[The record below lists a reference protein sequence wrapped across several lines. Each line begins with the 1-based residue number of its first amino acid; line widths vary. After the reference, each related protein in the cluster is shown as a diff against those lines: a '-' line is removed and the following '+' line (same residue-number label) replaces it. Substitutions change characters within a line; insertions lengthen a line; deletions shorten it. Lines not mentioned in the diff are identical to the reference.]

1 MKKNLNK
8 LSTLLL
14 MILMAVI
21 PSTVWADDPN
31 DEIVTLDG
39 VSYHVLRSTEDWER
53 FRQLVADANGSD
65 VNAIMD
71 ADFTV
76 TDWVGLNEG
85 APFRGTFNGNGH
97 TLNVNIDN
105 PYNDFYMAPFVWVTN
120 ATIRNLH
127 VTGSVSGGKHSAGL
141 VGTVGDS
148 ESDRHLTVER
158 VWVSVT
164 VTGRDNPDF
173 TGEFVGGFVGHA
185 RKNTV
190 KMTDCLFDG
199 KLLTEN
205 KSEDDRYAGAFIGW
219 GEDGA
224 TYDFCRL
231 YDNGSW
237 KDGNVTHYNI
247 SYWQFKPWTGS
258 KQPCVYSAH
267 DWKDVPDSRSNIKD
281 QYSLANYMNNNEPN
295 TWQVVDGIAV
305 PIISVD
311 PTFECYDIAPGSGA
325 GEEGMLKIP
334 FSCDQVVKWI
344 DYWYTDENGNRKD
357 MPRLTLPDNSYSGF
371 LTVPATEAHR
381 DLKMI
386 VSLTP
391 DYVIY
396 TYDPKSD
403 AVMHNPRNLT
413 CDVLNYSKESLT
425 NAGAVVLHWET
436 KDAEYNDVLD
446 GDEFVVLRSLTG
458 KDEDMTVIGSVT
470 LDSSISK
477 YEYKDSTLFNTITAE
492 QISSGTAQA
501 TYWVVRASAKQ
512 MWSMTAEKNPTVVT
526 IKPQLDKLA
535 LLEPTGVKAE
545 WSDKDEHRVKVTWDY
560 KANDDSHRY
569 VWDNRVGMM
578 MEVKSLRSDNTTAD
592 STVTVIT
599 AEQIQAGEME
609 VAASRACVTYQITL
623 LFDGSKSPLGK
634 DTVSY
639 AATLPEDK
647 FYHENTGH
655 IDKESLEAQEQ
666 PSSVLLTWSNVD
678 DNAVDYY
685 EVWRRDAGSTED
697 FKCIA
702 EQLNY
707 MQFEDKDVSPVKQYE
722 YYVKAANNCEGTKY
736 EQTKTITANCSQK
749 CSLEGFLRFS
759 DGTGIPGIE
768 INVTAPDGSNV
779 AKVTTDDSGF
789 FRVTDLT
796 YINGTET
803 TYTVAPNLT
812 NFTDQKP
819 VTFTTTPGGNMV
831 KGVTFV
837 AKQSSKISGK
847 VLYSGTNIPVQGVSF
862 LVDGHEM
869 HNASGKVVTN
879 FEGAFDFNVL
889 PDEHIIQA
897 VKEGHTLAYN
907 GYYHQK
913 DDDPEGIA
921 YDFTEPAPGLIFYDD
936 TKVKLIGRVAGGK
949 EQGEIPLGNSLSR
962 NNLGDELQIVLT
974 LEGDNASRLV
984 YDVKDKNKKERDEV
998 YSHNETAHDTK
1009 YDYHTNV
1016 HTTLNRMVITPDVHT
1031 GEYMVMLPPVKWKV
1045 QQITAKGYPTLFQN
1059 GQINDVIDLSDSLT
1073 LHKDHFVGSWK
1084 NANDV
1089 EVKEVD
1095 VEYNA
1100 QYSRIYH
1107 SPVVIDYK
1115 QVGYEK
1121 FDFFG
1126 DQYYNFKNITGDNKK
1141 LTLAYGVRKPNWPVG
1156 KRDSMETHYTFG
1168 YPVFS
1173 IERRY
1178 PVKISAT
1185 ERYYYNNNIQS
1196 DTLDIIRLSGGEVT
1210 IHNGLLNSMHSEV
1223 IQLDSVGEA
1232 IYNLET
1238 AQLPYLLKG
1247 DDALRTVTMTLE
1259 MDGTH
1264 YEAIPLRA
1272 YILNIRDIKGAKDII
1287 NHSVPQLVDILRD
1300 PPGGTSHA
1308 TISKGSTLKYAY
1320 QMDMNWEAGMS
1331 MTFGEGTGFDN
1342 FQGIV
1347 GAPMGS
1353 GVVAGFNNTADSK
1366 FEMSFDLVFSGSGQ
1380 RAFAYTMTAAE
1391 DISTSSDKTM
1401 VGAEADLYIGLEQNI
1416 ILKRATAIRAI
1427 PDSVFKQAKGLLAA
1441 GRMVE
1446 IAQGMNENGDTLH
1459 LVRDEVITYGP
1470 EVTSNFV
1477 HSQSYIIT
1485 QLIPSLKDQ
1494 CLSLIFTGTE
1504 SEAQQRADAT
1514 GKPVYLTN
1522 VPADDENFGFDYK
1535 IVVPSG
1541 NNEQFVDEVKYYKE
1555 IMTRWMLMIAQNEK
1569 EKLEARD
1576 LVQNFSTDG
1585 GGSISYSETFS
1596 SDYSEMN
1603 SYVSPVTPMTS
1614 QYFDNFLKDGAT
1626 SIVALVGP
1634 TVAKFLAKILSGNDG
1649 NQEISS
1655 TRDKDNNITKIEFK
1669 MLGVHTF
1676 ISLVPALNFSVTP
1689 NHTEEKAYSR
1699 QESFTIGM
1707 DKNSH
1712 LDFDVY
1718 RVKTASTGLEGYDIH
1733 DVFLSNNFFQ
1743 QVDYDEDFLKREMDL
1758 DDVTYAHSFV
1768 YRTRGGATCRPYEG
1782 ERISHF
1788 YNPGTVIDEKT
1799 KKIENPIITMDK
1811 QSISGVPFGEAAR
1824 FKLYLANESEQP
1836 EAAYYY
1842 FTLYQNETSNPDG
1855 AKLMIDGMPL
1865 TGNGR
1870 TVEIHPGQVT
1880 EKTLEVYASEKFD
1893 YKDLKIGLI
1902 SMDDIDTYQ
1911 EVLFDVHYL
1920 QTAGGVSITTPGDK
1934 WILNCDAPM
1943 EGEKWYMPVIISGFD
1958 KNQHNFDHIEFQYKE
1973 STRGDDYWTN
1983 LCGFYA
1989 DSLLYKTASGTKE
2002 MIPENGNISTR
2013 FFGEGV
2019 VIEKAYDLR
2028 AVLFCRNGN
2037 SFLTHESKV
2046 LSGVK
2051 DTRRPQLFGYPE
2063 PTDGILEVGDNIVFN
2078 FSEDIEYNYL
2088 REEAN
2093 FEVVGET
2100 NNTSIQDTPALQF
2113 GGDGYAQSEV
2123 RRNFADKDFTIEVM
2137 VKPEANGKDMPVFSH
2152 GRDGKN
2158 LQLWV
2163 TADRHLRAVVG
2174 DKILEGTTELKTA
2187 TYSFAALSL
2196 DYDQKKLTLFTDGEE
2211 VSLDNVTYNGYGP
2224 LIFGSTNQTDV
2235 SQRSF
2240 YSGRMLQ
2247 GRVWNRAMD
2256 VNTLNFYDNRLLTG
2270 YEQGLTDYYPMN
2282 EGRGEMATDL
2292 AQGAHL
2298 TLNGVN
2304 WAQPDGMSLKLDK
2317 NEQKEIKG
2325 LKLKSEFFARTAE
2338 QDYTL
2343 MFWFKTNDDGHGAL
2357 LCNGSGRKTDVG
2369 ARDKFFIG
2377 FEGPTLKY
2385 RTNGNE
2391 FILGENYSDN
2401 SWHHYAMTVNRSR
2414 QIANI
2419 YVDQNLRAQF
2429 PTDSLGAMTG
2439 DFYLGNM
2446 VWKEEGSEND
2456 KIHQDYP
2463 LTGNIDCIT
2472 LFEKALPMTLINRY
2486 ANKALGGKEKDLLT
2500 YVDFERQEM
2509 QQSGELV
2516 LVPFSLNKVVKPG
2529 VDGTEN
2535 HDSIFVDAI
2544 DYITQRIAK
2553 EEGAPVQAYEE
2564 LGNVKFSF
2572 VGHDNSVLVNIDEPD
2587 TRINKRTVYAT
2598 LRDIPDLNGNLMAS
2612 PVTISMFV
2620 DLNPLRWARKTHT
2633 ALIRNDEYHDSNFN
2647 IGIMNTSG
2655 VAHTYTVENIPRW
2668 LSVDTATDVIE
2679 PKSEQTLTFTI
2690 NKDANIGT
2698 YDDIIYLTDENGLSE
2713 PLALNITIEGK
2724 NPGWVVTNDMK
2735 KHSMSIVAR
2744 VDIEG
2749 DIVTDPRDKV
2759 AVFDNKGRCMGVAN
2773 INSNNSL
2780 EENLV
2785 YLSVYDSTAVASPLN
2800 FRLWHY
2806 ETGKVMILTPSQKD
2820 VVFVPEG
2827 FLGSTKDP
2835 LLLHASDMY
2844 VQNITLKPGWNWVS
2858 LNVLNDN
2865 YRDVKKLIENY
2876 NWENGDMF
2884 TDENNHIAL
2893 YYQDGQ
2899 WLSNNGTAQYGKMT
2913 LKVCDS
2919 YRVKVGHQ
2927 KKIEIV
2933 GAILK
2938 TEGDR
2943 TITVKQGWNSIGYTP
2958 IINLPV
2964 STALADYFDNA
2975 MDGDVVKSKT
2985 EFAMFSS
2992 DAKGSGDWKGSL
3004 EYMKP
3009 GEGYML
3015 YRKLPGEAK
3024 FIYPFYEANETFFE
3038 ETSDGTA
3045 NAYSGNMT
3053 LTAVADGIDL
3063 EEGDRVIAYAN
3074 AEIVGECIMK
3084 GDRIYMN
3091 IAGEA
3096 NAPIS
3101 FVVERGGDI
3110 IAATDKVMNY
3120 ATDAISGSY
3129 KEPTKIGFT
3138 TSGKDMFS
3146 QEGWYTLQ
3154 GVKLEKRPAKSG
3166 VYIYNGRKKVI
3177 K

>member
-1 MKKNLNK
+1 M
-8 LSTLLL
+8 S
-14 MILMAVI
+14 VI
-21 PSTVWADDPN
+21 PYTVWADDPN

-53 FRQLVADANGSD
+53 FRQLVVDANGNSE

-76 TDWVGLNEG
+76 TDWVGLNED
-85 APFRGTFNGNGH
+85 APFQGTFNGNGH

-105 PYNDFYMAPFVWVTN
+105 PNNDFYMAPFVWATN

-141 VGTVGDS
+141 VGTVGDA

-164 VTGRDNPDF
+164 VTSRDNPDN

-190 KMTDCLFDG
+190 KLTDCLFDG

-205 KSEDDRYAGAFIGW
+205 SSKDDRYGGAFIGW

-224 TYDFCRL
+224 KYDLCRL

-237 KDGNVTHYNI
+237 KNKNITDYNI
-247 SYWQFKPWTGS
+247 CYCQFDPWTG
-258 KQPCVYSAH
+258 KDQPCIYSAH
-267 DWKDVPDSRSNIKD
+267 DWKDVPDERSNITD
-281 QYSLANYMNNNEPN
+281 QYTLANYMNSNEPN
-295 TWQVVDGIAV
+295 TWHVVDGVAA
-305 PIISVD
+305 PIISAD
-311 PTFECYDIAPGSGA
+311 ATFECYDIAPGSGT

-391 DYVIY
+391 DYIFY

-477 YEYKDSTLFNTITAE
+477 YEYKDSTLFNTLTAE

-599 AEQIQAGEME
+599 ATQIQAGEME

-623 LFDGSKSPLGK
+623 LLDGSKSPLGK

-685 EVWRRDAGSTED
+685 EVWRRNAGSTED

-722 YYVKAANNCEGTKY
+722 YKVRGVNNCEGTKY
-736 EQTKTITANCSQK
+736 EETNTVTANCSQK

-831 KGVTFV
+831 KGVTFE

-897 VKEGHTLAYN
+897 VKEGHTLAHH

-913 DDDPEGIA
+913 DDDPEGIP

-949 EQGEIPLGNSLSR
+949 DQGEIPLGNSLSR
-962 NNLGDELQIVLT
+962 NNLGDDLQIVLT

-1016 HTTLNRMVITPDVHT
+1016 HTTLNRMIITPDVHT

-1210 IHNGLLNSMHSEV
+1210 IHNGLYNSMHSEV

-1272 YILNIRDIKGAKDII
+1272 FILNIRDIKGAKDII

-1380 RAFAYTMTAAE
+1380 RAFAYTMTASE

-1427 PDSVFKQAKGLLAA
+1427 PDSVFKQAQGLLAA

-1514 GKPVYLTN
+1514 GQPVYLTN

-1535 IVVPSG
+1535 IVTPSG
-1541 NNEQFVDEVKYYKE
+1541 SNEQFVDEVNYYKE

-1614 QYFDNFLKDGAT
+1614 EYFDNFLKDGAT

-1634 TVAKFLAKILSGNDG
+1634 TVAKFLAKVLSGNDG
-1649 NQEISS
+1649 HQEITP

-1669 MLGVHTF
+1669 MFGVHTF

-1689 NHTEEKAYSR
+1689 KHTEEKAYSR

-1707 DKNSH
+1707 DKKSH

-1718 RVKTASTGLEGYDIH
+1718 RVKTASTGLEGYDVH
-1733 DVFLSNNFFQ
+1733 DVFLSDNFFQ

-1811 QSISGVPFGEAAR
+1811 QSLSGVPFGEAAR

-1880 EKTLEVYASEKFD
+1880 EKTLEVYAGEKFD
-1893 YKDLKIGLI
+1893 YEDLRIGLI
-1902 SMDDIDTYQ
+1902 SMDDVDTYQ
-1911 EVLFDVHYL
+1911 EILFDVHYL

-1943 EGEKWYMPVIISGFD
+1943 EGEKWYMPVIISDFD

-2037 SFLTHESKV
+2037 SFLTHESEV

-2256 VNTLNFYDNRLLTG
+2256 VNTLNFYNDRLLTG

-2282 EGRGEMATDL
+2282 EGRGEMAADL

-2369 ARDKFFIG
+2369 APDKFFIG

-2391 FILGENYSDN
+2391 FILGDNYSDN
-2401 SWHHYAMTVNRSR
+2401 GWHHYAMTVNRSR

-2419 YVDQNLRAQF
+2419 YVDQDLKAQF
-2429 PTDSLGAMTG
+2429 STDSLGAMTG

-2509 QQSGELV
+2509 QQSGELE
-2516 LVPFSLNKVVKPG
+2516 LVPFPLNKVVKPG

-2553 EEGAPVQAYEE
+2553 EEGAPVQAYEA
-2564 LGNVKFSF
+2564 LGNLKFSF
-2572 VGHDNSVLVNIDEPD
+2572 VGHDNSVLINIDEPD
-2587 TRINKRTVYAT
+2587 NRINKRKVYAT
-2598 LRDIPDLNGNLMAS
+2598 LREIPDLNGNLMAS

-2668 LSVDTATDVIE
+2668 LSVDIATDVIE
-2679 PKSEQTLTFTI
+2679 PKSEHTLTFTI

-2820 VVFVPEG
+2820 IVFVPEG

-2876 NWENGDMF
+2876 TWENGDMF

-2919 YRVKVGHQ
+2919 YRVKVERQ

-2992 DAKGSGDWKGSL
+2992 DSKGSGDWKGSL

-3038 ETSDGTA
+3038 ETSDGAA

-3129 KEPTKIGFT
+3129 KEPTKIDFT

>member
-1 MKKNLNK
+1 
-8 LSTLLL
+8 
-14 MILMAVI
+14 
-21 PSTVWADDPN
+21 
-31 DEIVTLDG
+31 
-39 VSYHVLRSTEDWER
+39 
-53 FRQLVADANGSD
+53 
-65 VNAIMD
+65 MD

-76 TDWVGLNEG
+76 TDWVGQSEG
-85 APFRGTFNGNGH
+85 APFQGTFNGNGH

-105 PYNDFYMAPFVWVTN
+105 PNNDFYMSPFVWATN

-141 VGTVGDS
+141 VGTVGDAAT
-148 ESDRHLTVER
+148 DRHLTVER

-164 VTGRDNPDF
+164 VTARDNPDF

-205 KSEDDRYAGAFIGW
+205 TSKKDRYAGAFIGW

-237 KDGNVTHYNI
+237 KDGNVTDYNI
-247 SYWQFKPWTGS
+247 SYWQYKPWTG
-258 KQPCVYSAH
+258 KNQPCVYSAH
-267 DWKDVPDSRSNIKD
+267 DWKDVPDSRSNITD
-281 QYSLANYMNNNEPN
+281 PYSLANYMNSNEPN

-344 DYWYTDENGNRKD
+344 DYWYTDENGNKKE

-391 DYVIY
+391 DYIIY

-477 YEYKDSTLFNTITAE
+477 YEYKDSTLFNTLTAE

-535 LLEPTGVKAE
+535 LLEPTDVKAE

-707 MQFEDKDVSPVKQYE
+707 MQYEDKDVSPVKQYE

-949 EQGEIPLGNSLSR
+949 DQGEIPLGNSLSR

-984 YDVKDKNKKERDEV
+984 YDVKDKNKKERDE
-998 YSHNETAHDTK
+998 HDTK

-1126 DQYYNFKNITGDNKK
+1126 DQYYNFKNITGDKQK

-1238 AQLPYLLKG
+1238 AQLPYLLRG
-1247 DDALRTVTMTLE
+1247 EDALRTVTMTLE

-1287 NHSVPQLVDILRD
+1287 SHSVPQLVDILRD

-1320 QMDMNWEAGMS
+1320 QMDMEWAAGLSMS
-1331 MTFGEGTGFDN
+1331 FGEGSGFDS

-1353 GVVAGFNNTADSK
+1353 GLVAGFNYSADTK

-1427 PDSVFKQAKGLLAA
+1427 PDSVFKQAKGLLAS

-1446 IAQGMNENGDTLH
+1446 IAQGKDENGDTLH
-1459 LVRDEVITYGP
+1459 LVRDEAITYGP
-1470 EVTSNFV
+1470 QVTSNFV
-1477 HSQSYIIT
+1477 HSQSYILT
-1485 QLIPSLKDQ
+1485 QLIPSLKNQ
-1494 CLSLIFTGTE
+1494 CLSLMFTGTE

-1514 GKPVYLTN
+1514 GQPVYLSN
-1522 VPADDENFGFDYK
+1522 VPADDENFGFDYN

-1585 GGSISYSETFS
+1585 GSSISYSETFS

-1603 SYVSPVTPMTS
+1603 SYVSPITPMTS

-1634 TVAKFLAKILSGNDG
+1634 TVAKFLAKILQEQSGS
-1649 NQEISS
+1649 QEVSG

-1669 MLGVHTF
+1669 MIGFQTF
-1676 ISLVPALNFSVTP
+1676 ISLVPSLNFSVTP
-1689 NHTEEKAYSR
+1689 KHTEEKSYSR

-1718 RVKTASTGLEGYDIH
+1718 RVKTASTGLEGYDVH
-1733 DVFLSNNFFQ
+1733 DVFLSDNFFQ

-1758 DDVTYAHSFV
+1758 DDATYAHSFV

-1920 QTAGGVSITTPGDK
+1920 QTAGGVSITAPGDK

-2002 MIPENGNISTR
+2002 MIPENGNITTR

-2113 GGDGYAQSEV
+2113 VGDGYAQSEV
-2123 RRNFADKDFTIEVM
+2123 RRNFADKDFTVEVM
-2137 VKPEANGKDMPVFSH
+2137 VKPDATGKDMPVFSH

-2419 YVDQNLRAQF
+2419 YVDQALRAQF

-2486 ANKALGGKEKDLLT
+2486 AHKALGGKEKDLLT

-2679 PKSEQTLTFTI
+2679 PKSEHTLTFTI

-3129 KEPTKIGFT
+3129 KEPTKIDFT